1 MQDYRKLTVWAHAH
15 ALTLHVYRETERWP
29 RRGDHGL
36 AGQLRRAAASVPA
49 NIAEGAHRRTRTEF
63 RRFLDIAYASA
74 GEADYHL
81 LLARDLGLLA
91 EGEYGELLAKVTR
104 VKRMLAGLTRRVH
117 AAALSPD
124 D

>member
-15 ALTLHVYRETERWP
+15 ALTLHVYRVTGGWP

-36 AGQLRRAAASVPA
+36 AGQLRRSTSSIAA
-49 NIAEGAHRRTRTEF
+49 NIAEGAHRRTRAEF

-74 GEADYHL
+74 GETDYHL
-81 LLARDLGLLA
+81 LLARDLGLVA
-91 EGEYGELLAKVTR
+91 EASYEDLLAKVTR
-104 VKRMLAGLTRRVH
+104 VKRMLAGLARKVES
-117 AAALSPD
+117 AALRTD